1 MIFFKL
7 TFVNS
12 NSIDVDKSQLE
23 GVAVNFFQ
31 TYMQDFCT
39 WIKVKNYFMLK
50 EFIYQSKFL
59 VGCCSKKCTKSN
71 MKLAHYTCYYAYFT
85 MCNGDVV
92 IENH

>member
-39 WIKVKNYFMLK
+39 WIKVKKLLHAKRVYIPIFFSGRLLLK
-50 EFIYQSKFL
+50 EMHKKQYQISSL
-59 VGCCSKKCTKSN
+59 HLLLCILYHV
-71 MKLAHYTCYYAYFT
+71 
-85 MCNGDVV
+85 
-92 IENH
+92 